1 MPHLLIAGAI
11 HESGIELINTR
22 KDFTYTYLS
31 KNDDLSY
38 KKLIKH
44 ADGLVIRTQPLSRTD
59 IFSSQKLK
67 VVSRHGVGYDA
78 IDVNALTEKRIPLA
92 IVGDVNS
99 QSVAEQSM
107 TLILAA
113 FKRLIKSDRAVRV
126 GPWNYRNQLESQ
138 EVNGKNLLIL
148 GYGRIG
154 RRLAKMASAFDM
166 NVHAYDPYVE
176 TDQFCNVPVKKID
189 NLKDAITSADC
200 ISVNMPKMESPLIA
214 KKEFDCMKTGVV
226 IVNTARGGIIKEDD
240 LIEALSNG
248 KVGAAGL
255 DVFDHEPPLSDNR
268 FGALD
273 QVVMSPHVAGL
284 SKESAEAMA
293 VSSIQNVINFFDGNL
308 DMSLVVNQKI

>member
-1 MPHLLIAGAI
+1 MPHLIIAGAI
-11 HESGIELINTR
+11 HESGIALINTR

-38 KKLIKH
+38 RKLIKH

-78 IDVNALTEKRIPLA
+78 IDVNALTEKSIPLA

-107 TLILAA
+107 TLLLAA

-126 GPWNYRNQLESQ
+126 GPWNYRDQLESQ
-138 EVNGKNLLIL
+138 EVHGKNLLIL
-148 GYGRIG
+148 GYGRTG
-154 RRLAKMASAFDM
+154 RRLAKLAAAFDM
-166 NVHAYDPYVE
+166 NVHAFDPYVE
-176 TDQFCNVPVKKID
+176 IDQFCNVPVKKID
-189 NLKDAITSADC
+189 NLKDAIADADC
-200 ISVNMPKMESPLIA
+200 ISVNMPRMESPLIA